1 MATSTSSKNGIANTT
16 ATTFRR
22 TTAIECRIQA
32 KSEIIW
38 AMLTNA
44 NDFPRWNSTV
54 TSIEGPIQQG
64 QKLAIKVKLDPKRIF
79 KPKVNVFEPNAKM
92 TWEDGQAPFFKGV
105 RTFTLT
111 PQTDGSTHFSM
122 VETMG
127 GIMFPMAA
135 KSIPDFKATFE
146 QYVKDLK
153 KEAEAI
159 AKTN

>member
-1 MATSTSSKNGIANTT
+1 MATSTSTQNGIATTT

-22 TTAIECRIQA
+22 TTAIEIRVAA
-32 KSEIIW
+32 KAEIIW

-44 NDFPRWNSTV
+44 GDFPRWNSTV
-54 TSIEGPIQQG
+54 TNIEGPIAQG
-64 QKLAIKVKLDPKRIF
+64 QKLALKVKLDPKRVF
-79 KPKVNVFEPNAKM
+79 KPKVKVFEVNSKM

-105 RTFTLT
+105 RTYTLT
-111 PQTDGSTHFSM
+111 PNSDGSTTFSM

-127 GIMFPMAA
+127 GLMFPMAA

-153 KEAEAI
+153 KEAETI
-159 AKTN
+159 AQVK

>member
-1 MATSTSSKNGIANTT
+1 MATSSSAQNGTATTT

-22 TTAIECRIQA
+22 TTAIEIRVQA
-32 KSEIIW
+32 EAEIIW

-44 NDFPRWNSTV
+44 SDFPRWNSTV
-54 TSIEGPIQQG
+54 TSIEGPIAQG
-64 QKLAIKVKLDPKRIF
+64 QKLSIKVKLDPKRVF
-79 KPKVNVFEPNAKM
+79 KPKVKVFEPKAQM
-92 TWEDGQAPFFKGV
+92 TWEDGAAPFFKGV

-111 PQTDGSTHFSM
+111 ANTDGSTTFSM

-153 KEAEAI
+153 NEAETI
-159 AKTN
+159 ANGK